1 LKPQKS
7 PRSAG
12 FFFAVFL
19 NVFFWHL
26 FCITF
31 KAQQKKIIKMT
42 REQQLFEESIE
53 KLKEYSIEDFYNVF
67 GNWLETIVNV
77 KKTTLQERLKRIWSN
92 RTKYAFRDTGEQFDI
107 DTMQFYFE
115 SKKIKTYSIAE
126 IEKIIASIDLETIE
140 SF

>member
-1 LKPQKS
+1 
-7 PRSAG
+7 
-12 FFFAVFL
+12 
-19 NVFFWHL
+19 
-26 FCITF
+26 
-31 KAQQKKIIKMT
+31 MT